1 MSDNLNALL
10 GRDKYDQFLRDAEAA
25 RRTKVR
31 PGPAGGIRM
40 WLARA
45 LVRLA
50 FALAQVEGSGWP
62 QPAGDP

>member
-10 GRDKYDQFLRDAEAA
+10 GRDRYEQFLRDAEAA
-25 RRTKVR
+25 RRTRVR

-50 FALAQVEGSGWP
+50 LVLAQVEGSGRP
-62 QPAGDP
+62 QPAGEP